1 MCNWDEDSLTMAVAA
16 ARDALKGFDKSQI
29 DALYLA
35 STTLPFLDRENAG
48 IMREALNLS
57 NQLTTADFASSQ
69 KAGTS
74 AVIAALDAVGSGNKD
89 NILVVASD
97 GRRARAASSQE
108 MLFGDGAS
116 ALSVGKGN
124 LIADFLGSFSV
135 SYDFVDHYRG
145 RDELFDYNWEERWV
159 RDEGYMKIYPE
170 VIQGLLTKTGSHIA
184 DISRLIYPC
193 FLKRAHAEV
202 ARTIGAKPEQISDNL
217 NEQIGE
223 CGTAHPLI
231 MLVRELENAKPGDK
245 LLVAGFGQ
253 GANALL
259 FQVTDHINNLPARKA
274 VSGHLE
280 LRQEVKDYTKF
291 LRFRD
296 LLPTETGI
304 RGEAPKQTA
313 LSSLW
318 RDRKLVLGFL
328 GGRCRECGTLQIPKG
343 RICVKPGCGAVDSQD
358 DFEFADLKGRIST
371 FTADM
376 LAVSL
381 DPPAI
386 YGMIDFDG
394 GGRML
399 MNFTDCTLEEVEVG
413 VPVELSFRK
422 KYYDDQRSFTG
433 YFWKAIPQR
442 FESH

>member
-1 MCNWDEDSLTMAVAA
+1 
-16 ARDALKGFDKSQI
+16 
-29 DALYLA
+29 
-35 STTLPFLDRENAG
+35 
-48 IMREALNLS
+48 
-57 NQLTTADFASSQ
+57 
-69 KAGTS
+69 
-74 AVIAALDAVGSGNKD
+74 
-89 NILVVASD
+89 
-97 GRRARAASSQE
+97 
-108 MLFGDGAS
+108 
-116 ALSVGKGN
+116 
-124 LIADFLGSFSV
+124 
-135 SYDFVDHYRG
+135 
-145 RDELFDYNWEERWV
+145 
-159 RDEGYMKIYPE
+159 
-170 VIQGLLTKTGSHIA
+170 
-184 DISRLIYPC
+184 
-193 FLKRAHAEV
+193 V